1 MNAEYEARIIRRQ
14 RMRVKTAEADYG
26 DSRAFDHDQGS
37 FGRWAVRAQTISPRD
52 GT

>member
-37 FGRWAVRAQTISPRD
+37 FGPRAQTISPRD